1 MHNYF
6 QIYYFVDKFDLKDLS
21 NIKSSINIIYRNY
34 STEFNVKDIIKIREF
49 CKKKRFK
56 FFLSNNI
63 KLASKLDLNGVYLPA
78 FNKKMNYSNFA
89 AKKNFSIIGS
99 AHSLREIRI
108 KEFQNCE
115 KIFISPIFK
124 TDKNKSYLDIVKF
137 NILASK
143 TKRDVICLGGIK
155 KINLK
160 KIKMTK
166 SRGLASISWI
176 KKNGLNKNLGRF

>member
-6 QIYYFVDKFDLKDLS
+6 QVYYFVDKFDLKDLS

-34 STEFNVKDIIKIREF
+34 STEFNVNDIIKIKEF
-49 CKKKRFK
+49 CKKNKFK
-56 FFLSNNI
+56 LFLSNNI
-63 KLASKLDLNGVYLPA
+63 KLAAKLGLSGVYLPA
-78 FNKKMNYSNFA
+78 FNKKMNYSNFVT
-89 AKKNFSIIGS
+89 KKDFSIIGS
-99 AHSLREIRI
+99 AHTLKEIRI

-143 TKRDVICLGGIK
+143 TKKDVVCLGGIK

-166 SRGLASISWI
+166 SKGLASISWI